1 MNYPF
6 VLLGRVCSRGKRSAK
21 FPAVPIRK
29 ITYVASQD
37 RDVDFFSRVSETKTK
52 EKRVVGRQRIDRV
65 RRQYNQWVANQT
77 LEDYALRFTAKS
89 ARRWSALR
97 VANTALGA
105 ISFLALEAIGG
116 TITLNYGVTNATAAI
131 LVVSLI
137 IFCCGLPIAYH
148 AARCGVDIDLLT
160 RGAGFGYIGST
171 VTSLIYASFTFI
183 FFAIEAVI
191 LATALEMCFGLPLSL
206 GYLFSAV
213 VIIPLVTHGIT
224 LISRF
229 QLWTQPFWILL
240 HILPFAAIA
249 IKSPE
254 SFAGW
259 TKFAGA
265 HGSPDGHLDLLLFGT
280 AASVVFSLVAQIGEQ
295 VDFLRFLPRDRRTS
309 KAAWWAA
316 MISAGPG
323 WIVPGAIKLLA
334 GSFLAYFALS
344 HGVEAENA
352 AEPSHMYRE
361 AFRYVLSQPELALA
375 LTGAFVMLSQIKINV
390 TNAYAGSIAWSNF
403 FSRLTHSHPG
413 RVVWLVFNV
422 LVALLLME
430 IGVYKALEQTLA
442 LYSNVAIA
450 WVGAL
455 VADLVINRPLGL
467 RPRQMEFKR
476 AHLYDINPVGVGSMT
491 IATVMSITAFYG
503 VFGPTAKALAP
514 FVALLAAFVTAPAIA
529 ILTRGRFYIARK
541 PKRSWQNVPAIKC
554 CICEHSFEPEDMAHC
569 PAYAGA
575 ICSLCCSL
583 DARCHDLCKPHARFD
598 AQFTETLGK
607 VLPQRVY
614 ALLNSQV
621 GHYLSVFMV
630 SAGLVGL
637 ALTMIYLQAAPAT
650 EAQQILLSEILWK
663 LFFALTIIIG
673 VVTWLFVLARQSR
686 QAAEAETRR
695 QTTLLMQ
702 EIDAHRQT
710 DAELQRAK
718 EVAESAN
725 LAKSRY
731 VVGLSHELRSPL
743 NAISGYAQL
752 LEQDGSLPP
761 RPRDQIRLMRR
772 SADHLS
778 GLIDGLLDISK
789 IEAGRLYLSR
799 DEVRFGEFL
808 DQLVGMFRLQAAAKD
823 VDFVFKRP
831 QYLPP
836 VVYADEKRLRQ
847 VLINLLSNAI
857 KFTQSGSVHFIV
869 HYRNPVAELEVR
881 DTGPGIHADDLER
894 IFAPFERGALGVSQ
908 PHTGTGLGL
917 TISKLL
923 AGVMGGDLSV
933 KSTLGQ
939 GSTFRVKL
947 LLSEVTNP
955 TRTRAIRAPIL
966 GYHGPRKT
974 ILITDDDPA
983 QRNLLQELLSPL
995 GFIVLSAPDGY
1006 ACVGLAEHCQPDLFL
1021 LDISMAG
1028 MDGWTV
1034 AETLRTNGHHH
1045 ARILM
1050 VSASAI
1056 EAHGA
1061 PLAQPFHDGYLMKP
1075 VDIPRLLEQIGQLL
1089 KIEWIYK
1096 GETPETPAASGDVLS
1111 PPMQHVEEL
1120 IELGKIGYIRGI
1132 ESKLDQINTDYP
1144 ESGVFVSQMRALV
1157 EQFDLDQYMKT
1168 LNTLYRHDQ

>member
-1 MNYPF
+1 
-6 VLLGRVCSRGKRSAK
+6 LCSAQ
-21 FPAVPIRK
+21 IRK
-29 ITYVASQD
+29 IAYIAPQNS
-37 RDVDFFSRVSETKTK
+37 DVDFGTGVAGGSLTGQEHKVA
-52 EKRVVGRQRIDRV
+52 GRQRIDRV

-89 ARRWSALR
+89 ARRWSAAR

-116 TITLNYGVTNATAAI
+116 TITLNYGVTNAAAAI
-131 LVVSLI
+131 LVVSVI

-148 AARCGVDIDLLT
+148 AAKCGIDIDLLT

-171 VTSLIYASFTFI
+171 ITSLIYASFTFI

-191 LATALEMCFGLPLSL
+191 LATALEMCFGIPRPI
-206 GYLFSAV
+206 GYLISAV

-229 QLWTQPFWILL
+229 QLWTQPLWIIL

-249 IKSPE
+249 YANPH
-254 SFAGW
+254 SFAEW
-259 TKFAGA
+259 TKFAGE
-265 HGSPDGHLDLLLFGT
+265 HGNPAGHLDLLLFGT

-309 KAAWWAA
+309 KTSWWIALL
-316 MISAGPG
+316 SAGPG
-323 WIVPGAIKLLA
+323 WIILGALKLLA
-334 GSFLAYFALS
+334 GSFLAYFAIN
-344 HGVEAENA
+344 HGVTYEHA
-352 AEPSHMYRE
+352 AEPAHMYLE
-361 AFRYVLSQPELALA
+361 AFRYVLSQPDLALA
-375 LTGAFVMLSQIKINV
+375 LTGTFVILSQVKINV

-455 VADLVINRPLGL
+455 VSDLVINKPLGL
-467 RPRQMEFKR
+467 RPPHMEFKR
-476 AHLYDINPVGVGSMT
+476 AHLYDINPVGVGAMT
-491 IATVMSITAFYG
+491 IATIVSISAFYG
-503 VFGPTAKALAP
+503 FFGPTAKALAP
-514 FVALLAAFVTAPAIA
+514 FVALIVAFVTAPLIA
-529 ILTRGRFYIARK
+529 FATGGKYYIARK
-541 PKRSWQNVPAIKC
+541 PKRSWQNIEAIRC
-554 CICEHSFEPEDMAHC
+554 CICEHTFEPEDMASC
-569 PAYAGA
+569 PAYAGP

-583 DARCHDLCKPHARFD
+583 DARCHDLCKPHARIQ
-598 AQFTETLGK
+598 AQVSETLGML
-607 VLPQRVY
+607 LPQPIY
-614 ALLNSQV
+614 ARINSQL
-621 GHYLSVFMV
+621 GHYLGVFAV

-637 ALTMIYLQAAPAT
+637 TLGLIYLQTSAT
-650 EAQQILLSEILWK
+650 IHVDNLQLSDVLWK
-663 LFFALTIIIG
+663 VFFALTIIIG
-673 VVTWLFVLARQSR
+673 VVAWLFVLAQQSR
-686 QAAEAETRR
+686 RAAEAETRR
-695 QTTLLMQ
+695 QTALLIQ
-702 EIDAHRQT
+702 EIDAHKRT

-752 LEQDGSLPP
+752 LEQDASLNAK
-761 RPRDQIRLMRR
+761 PRDQVRVVRR

-778 GLIDGLLDISK
+778 GLIDGILDISK

-799 DEVRFGEFL
+799 DEVRLSEFL
-808 DQLVGMFRLQAAAKD
+808 DQLVGMFRLQAAAKG

-831 QYLPP
+831 AVLPV

-847 VLINLLSNAI
+847 ILINLLSNAI
-857 KFTQSGSVHFIV
+857 KFTRTGSVQLVV
-869 HYRNPVAELEVR
+869 HYRSPVAEFEVI
-881 DTGPGIHADDLER
+881 DTGPGIQASDLER

-917 TISKLL
+917 TISRLL
-923 AGVMGGDLSV
+923 AGVMGGDIQV
-933 KSTLGQ
+933 ASTVGV
-939 GSTFRVKL
+939 GSAFRVKI

-955 TRTRAIRAPIL
+955 TRVAPVDAPVF

-974 ILITDDDPA
+974 ILITDDDPV
-983 QRNLLQELLSPL
+983 QRDLLREVLAPL
-995 GFIVLSAPDGY
+995 GFILLSAPDG
-1006 ACVGLAEHCQPDLFL
+1006 AGCLALAQHCRPELFL
-1021 LDISMAG
+1021 LDISMSG

-1034 AETLRTNGHHH
+1034 AETLRSTGHHQ

-1050 VSASAI
+1050 VSASAL

-1075 VDIPRLLEQIGQLL
+1075 IDIPRLLELIRQLL
-1089 KIEWIYK
+1089 KIEWQYADDQVAAPQWQP
-1096 GETPETPAASGDVLS
+1096 GSGSRPPAR
-1111 PPMQHVEEL
+1111 HVEEL
-1120 IELGKIGYIRGI
+1120 IGLGRLGYIRAI
-1132 ESKLDQINTDYP
+1132 QVKLDEIGTDYP
-1144 ESGVFVSQMRALV
+1144 EHADFVSQMRSLIDR
-1157 EQFDLDQYMKT
+1157 FDLDQYMATLKT
-1168 LNTLYRHDQ
+1168 LHGYDH

>member
-1 MNYPF
+1 M
-6 VLLGRVCSRGKRSAK
+6 A
-21 FPAVPIRK
+21 
-29 ITYVASQD
+29 
-37 RDVDFFSRVSETKTK
+37 
-52 EKRVVGRQRIDRV
+52 GRQRIDRV

-89 ARRWSALR
+89 ARRWSAAR

-137 IFCCGLPIAYH
+137 IFCCGLPIAYY
-148 AARCGVDIDLLT
+148 AASCGVDIDLLT

-191 LATALEMCFGLPLSL
+191 LATALELCFGIPLWL
-206 GYLFSAV
+206 GYLVSAV
-213 VIIPLVTHGIT
+213 AIIPLVTYGIT

-229 QLWTQPFWILL
+229 QVWTQPFWILL
-240 HILPFAAIA
+240 HIVPFVAIA
-249 IKSPE
+249 IKSPA
-254 SFAGW
+254 SFHDW
-259 TKFAGA
+259 TGFAGA

-280 AASVVFSLVAQIGEQ
+280 AASVIFSLVAQIGEQ

-309 KAAWWAA
+309 KRAWWIAL
-316 MISAGPG
+316 ICAGPG
-323 WIVPGAIKLLA
+323 WIVPGAVKLLA
-334 GSFLAYFALS
+334 GSFLAYFALN
-344 HGVEAENA
+344 HGVSPQHA
-352 AEPSHMYRE
+352 AEPAHMYAE
-361 AFRYVLSQPELALA
+361 AFRYVFSRPEIALTLTGVFVVLSQL
-375 LTGAFVMLSQIKINV
+375 KINV

-422 LVALLLME
+422 MVALLLME

-455 VADLVINRPLGL
+455 VSDLVINKPLGL
-467 RPRQMEFKR
+467 RPQHMEFKR

-491 IATVMSITAFYG
+491 IATVVSISAFYG
-503 VFGPTAKALAP
+503 MFGPTAKALAP
-514 FVALLAAFVTAPAIA
+514 FVALLVAFVTAPLIA
-529 ILTRGRFYIARK
+529 WATDGKYYIARK
-541 PKRSWQNVPAIKC
+541 PKRSWQNLAAIKC
-554 CICEHSFEPEDMAHC
+554 CICEHSFEPEDMASC
-569 PAYAGA
+569 PAYAGP

-583 DARCHDLCKPHARFD
+583 DARCHDLCKPHARIN
-598 AQFTETLGK
+598 AQVSDVLGRI
-607 VLPQRVY
+607 LPQPVY
-614 ALLNSQV
+614 ARINSQL
-621 GHYLSVFMV
+621 GRYLGVFLIATG
-630 SAGLVGL
+630 SVGL
-637 ALTMIYLQAAPAT
+637 TLSLIYLQAATAIRVD
-650 EAQQILLSEILWK
+650 EVLLSEVLIK

-686 QAAEAETRR
+686 QAAEAETKR

-702 EIDAHRQT
+702 EIAAHHRT
-710 DAELQRAK
+710 DIELQRAK

-752 LEQDGSLPP
+752 LEQDTSLPP
-761 RPRDQIRLMRR
+761 RPRDQIRLVRR

-823 VDFVFKRP
+823 IEFVFKRP
-831 QYLPP
+831 SYLPP
-836 VVYADEKRLRQ
+836 VIYADEKRLRQ

-894 IFAPFERGALGVSQ
+894 IFAPFERGALGISQ

-923 AGVMGGDLSV
+923 AGVMGGDLRV
-933 KSTLGQ
+933 TSTIGQ
-939 GSTFRVKL
+939 GSTFTVKM

-966 GYHGPRKT
+966 GYYGPRRT
-974 ILITDDDPA
+974 ILITDDDPT
-983 QRNLLQELLSPL
+983 QRDMLQEVLAPL
-995 GFIVLSAPDGY
+995 GFIVLSAPDGH
-1006 ACVGLAEHCQPDLFL
+1006 ACVDLAQHCQPDLFL
-1021 LDISMAG
+1021 LDITMAG
-1028 MDGWTV
+1028 IDGWTV
-1034 AETLRTNGHHH
+1034 AETLRMNGHHH

-1056 EAHGA
+1056 EAHGT

-1075 VDIPRLLEQIGQLL
+1075 VDIPRLLELIGQLL
-1089 KIEWIYK
+1089 KLSWRYK
-1096 GETPETPAASGDVLS
+1096 DDPADTPGITPNFEG

-1120 IELGKIGYIRGI
+1120 IQLGQIGYIRGI
-1132 ESKLDQINTDYP
+1132 ESKLDQIDNDYP
-1144 ESGVFVSQMRALV
+1144 EAALFVTRMRALID
-1157 EQFDLDQYMKT
+1157 QFDLDQYMKT
-1168 LNTLYRHDQ
+1168 LNSLYQHEH